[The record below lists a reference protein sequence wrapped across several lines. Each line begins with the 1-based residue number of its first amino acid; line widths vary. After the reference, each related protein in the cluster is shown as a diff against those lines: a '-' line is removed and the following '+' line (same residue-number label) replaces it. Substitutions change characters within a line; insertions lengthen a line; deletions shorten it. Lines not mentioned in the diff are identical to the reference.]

1 MNNNNID
8 YNLINLKC
16 IDDFNNKLGLIIQ
29 TNINGMLKL
38 FKIDYNINLPES
50 KLFSDNTDNTDNT
63 DNNHN
68 TNNTNNINDNYIND
82 NDIDKNIYKKIY
94 SKSDLFDPFD

>member
-29 TNINGMLKL
+29 NNINGMLKL

-50 KLFSDNTDNTDNT
+50 KLFSDNTDNTDN
-63 DNNHN
+63 NHN

-82 NDIDKNIYKKIY
+82 NDIDKKIYKKIY

>member
-29 TNINGMLKL
+29 SNINGMLKL
-38 FKIDYNINLPES
+38 LKIDYTINLPES
-50 KLFSDNTDNTDNT
+50 KLFSDNTDNT

-68 TNNTNNINDNYIND
+68 TNNTNNINDNNIND
-82 NDIDKNIYKKIY
+82 NDIDKKIYKKIY